1 MRAEPVGTEHGNLF
15 GGEIFLAQQSV
26 PHRVVDVVVDVRDA
40 IDEPHDLAF
49 ERRRLLLPRVREDP
63 VADLV
68 GEVEGLRDSERLL
81 VVAKASLEALLHR
94 VVERVLARVAERRVT
109 HVVTEPDRLD
119 EVLVE
124 P

>member
-1 MRAEPVGTEHGNLF
+1 M
-15 GGEIFLAQQSV
+15 
-26 PHRVVDVVVDVRDA
+26 VDVRDA
-40 IDEPHDLAF
+40 IDEAHDLAF
-49 ERRRLLLPRVREDP
+49 ERRRLLLPGVREDP

-94 VVERVLARVAERRVT
+94 VVERVLARVAEWRVT
-109 HVVTEPDRLD
+109 HVVTEPDRLG